1 MIRVLLTALLML
13 CSTASAQEHAVVVSA
28 DVQLES
34 VVKTDARKLFTGQSS
49 TWTDGRP
56 VNLVLP
62 PIESEA
68 MAWLSSQVLG
78 LPPDIYYR
86 YLLERAY
93 RVGKPPPRIS
103 SSVDEIRALSGTEQG
118 VLTVLPSPTGE
129 GFRVVRIN

>member
-1 MIRVLLTALLML
+1 MTRVLLTALLMF

-34 VVKTDARKLFTGQSS
+34 VAKTEARKLFTGQSS
-49 TWTDGRP
+49 TWSDGRT

-62 PIESEA
+62 PLESDA
-68 MAWLSSQVLG
+68 MAWLSSEVLG
-78 LPPDIYYR
+78 LPPEIYYR

-93 RVGKPPPRIS
+93 RVGKPPPKIS
-103 SSVDEIRALSGTEQG
+103 SSVDELRALSGTEQA
-118 VLTVLPSPTGE
+118 VLTVLPSPIGE